1 MTKAHLRSTMYY
13 KKGDKIMAF
22 SIRMTEEEKMLANSY
37 AKLHAISL
45 GEAFKR
51 ALFEKIEDEYDITVG
66 EEAYKEYVQEGKKSR
81 PIEELWKELDI

>member
-1 MTKAHLRSTMYY
+1 MTKMHRCSTMYH
-13 KKGDKIMAF
+13 KEGDEIMAF

-45 GEAFKR
+45 GEAFKK

-66 EEAYKEYVQEGKKSR
+66 EEAYKEYVQEDKKSR
-81 PIEELWKELDI
+81 PIEELWKELNI